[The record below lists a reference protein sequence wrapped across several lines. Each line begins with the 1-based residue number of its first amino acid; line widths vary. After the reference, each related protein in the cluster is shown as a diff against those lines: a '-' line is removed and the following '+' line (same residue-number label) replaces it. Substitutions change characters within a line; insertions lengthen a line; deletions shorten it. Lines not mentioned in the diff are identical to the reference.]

1 MKWEY
6 LVAHVDGYM
15 TEYVLD
21 IYGDDGWELIVVT
34 KTSKIEHA
42 YTFKRPKQKDEVIA

>member
-6 LVAHVDGYM
+6 LVVMVDGYM
-15 TEYVLD
+15 SGYMLEP
-21 IYGDDGWELIVVT
+21 YGDAGWELAAIVKTT
-34 KTSKIEHA
+34 KVERA

>member
-6 LVAHVDGYM
+6 LVVHVESYM
-15 TEYVLD
+15 WESTLNT
-21 IYGDDGWELIVVT
+21 YGDDGWELTAIT
-34 KTSKIEHA
+34 KTSKFEHK